1 MSSLVKWSCQWKPR
15 SIHRLV
21 QVVLKDHLEDHHP
34 ILWAS
39 IVAKMTR
46 GTEIFIHLIANR
58 SYRLLLTNLSPLT
71 KSKWTCP
78 SNSLWTLPSM
88 CVLKFK
94 FHSAHNEPWARHR
107 AFPYNQYDAD
117 GTHRLRLR
125 NTVSRQTWGMDSRL
139 SQPCYWCW
147 FDKYLV
153 DAIRSFME
161 TSRNAWVWIITG
173 FKSEFNYLHT
183 VGAGLHPVIRPRVKS
198 STIFH
203 VECQVPSIEWPKCLI
218 TG

>member
-1 MSSLVKWSCQWKPR
+1 MSSLVKWSSQWKPR

-58 SYRLLLTNLSPLT
+58 SYRLPLTNLSPLT

-94 FHSAHNEPWARHR
+94 FHSAHNDPWARHR
-107 AFPYNQYDAD
+107 PFPYNQYDAD

-173 FKSEFNYLHT
+173 SNQLSTHCRGRASSCHT
-183 VGAGLHPVIRPRVKS
+183 ASCKIINNFPRRMS
-198 STIFH
+198 SAQYR
-203 VECQVPSIEWPKCLI
+203 VAQVFDYGIE
-218 TG
+218 